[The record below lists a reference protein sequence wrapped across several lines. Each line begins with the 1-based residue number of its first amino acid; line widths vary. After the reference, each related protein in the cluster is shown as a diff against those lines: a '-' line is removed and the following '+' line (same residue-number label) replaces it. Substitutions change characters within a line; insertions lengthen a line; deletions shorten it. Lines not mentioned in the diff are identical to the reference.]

1 MSSAELSP
9 DATRRPLSGR
19 RVRVGDLS
27 LQLVA
32 GTAAALATVLVG
44 LIAWKVVDGARPA
57 LSHYGLGFVT
67 RIAWNPVPPHE
78 LYGAASFLFG
88 PADTSLLALLI
99 AAPLAL
105 GIAL

>member
-1 MSSAELSP
+1 MSSAELTP

-44 LIAWKVVDGARPA
+44 LIAWKVVDGAR
-57 LSHYGLGFVT
+57 LSIGHFGL
-67 RIAWNPVPPHE
+67 
-78 LYGAASFLFG
+78 SFLWHQVWDPNRDEIG
-88 PADTSLLALLI
+88 RAHV
-99 AAPLAL
+99 
-105 GIAL
+105 